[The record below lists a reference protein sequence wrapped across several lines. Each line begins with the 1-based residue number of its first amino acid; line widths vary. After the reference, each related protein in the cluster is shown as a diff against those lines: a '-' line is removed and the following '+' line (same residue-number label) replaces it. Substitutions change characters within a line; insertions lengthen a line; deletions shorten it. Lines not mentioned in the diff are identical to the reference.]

1 MTFGWTILL
10 AGGLALALTMTWQCV
25 LTPWLRRFHDGDA
38 SLGFLFHLSNVWCRL
53 IHRVRFEGLEHLHAA
68 GSDRP
73 LLFVGNHTC
82 GIDPLLVMAVPRR
95 LSRMVY
101 WLMARDMM
109 LGALDDVWRVS
120 RVLPVDRTRADSTSL
135 RRALRL
141 LKSGECVGIFAEGR
155 ITRPRGSIRPF
166 MDGVGMLA
174 TRGGA
179 TVVPVLIDGTPDTD
193 SIAVGVFWPSRSR
206 VRFLEPIR
214 FDRTTSPQEASNI
227 LRQRLVDASG
237 WPAVD
242 EIMPLQIGDG

>member
-1 MTFGWTILL
+1 M
-10 AGGLALALTMTWQCV
+10 LALIMAWQCV
-25 LTPWLRRFHDGDA
+25 LTPWLRRFHDDDA
-38 SLGFLFHLSNVWCRL
+38 SLGFLYHLSKIWSRL
-53 IHRVRFEGLEHLHAA
+53 VHRVRFEGLEHLHAA
-68 GSDRP
+68 GFDGP

-95 LSRMVY
+95 LGRMVY

-109 LGALDDVWRVS
+109 LDALDDIWRIS
-120 RVLPVDRTRADSTSL
+120 RVLPVDRTKADSGSL

-141 LKSGECVGIFAEGR
+141 LKSGENIGIFAEGR
-155 ITRPRGSIRPF
+155 ITRPKGSIRPF

-193 SIAVGVFWPSRSR
+193 SIAVSVYWPSRSR

-214 FDRTTSPQEASNI
+214 FDRTTSPQEASKI
-227 LRQRLVDASG
+227 IRQRLIDASG